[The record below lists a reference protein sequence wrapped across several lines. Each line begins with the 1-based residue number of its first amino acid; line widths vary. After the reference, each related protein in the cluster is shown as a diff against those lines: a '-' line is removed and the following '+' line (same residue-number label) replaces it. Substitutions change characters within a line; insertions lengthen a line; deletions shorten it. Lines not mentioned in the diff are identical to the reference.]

1 MKSFSDNMTKPIGV
15 GEVKQPATP
24 KPAQTP
30 QGNPIGQNVD
40 GSYIYEQDAKNMRNN
55 ITRKSSS
62 AEKF

>member
-40 GSYIYEQDAKNMRNN
+40 GSYIYEQDAKNMRND

>member
-1 MKSFSDNMTKPIGV
+1 MTKPIGV

-40 GSYIYEQDAKNMRNN
+40 GSYIYEQDAKNMRND